1 LTHKKPAWRQAFLD
15 AFEELGLVTQ
25 AARRAGV
32 TRQAAY
38 QARKT
43 DTDFAEAWD
52 EIEDELTERLERE
65 VYRRAVEGDAK
76 WFYDKNG
83 NVVGEETKYSDTLAI
98 VLLKARRPEKY
109 RESKTIEHTGSL
121 NLVEL
126 VATVDDA

>member
-1 LTHKKPAWRQAFLD
+1 
-15 AFEELGLVTQ
+15 VTQ
-25 AARRAGV
+25 AAKRAGI

-38 QARKT
+38 AARKV
-43 DTDFAEAWD
+43 DGAFAEAWAD
-52 EIEDELTERLERE
+52 IEAELTERLERE
-65 VYRRAVEGDAK
+65 VYRRAVEGYEA
-76 WFYDKNG
+76 G
-83 NVVGEETKYSDTLAI
+83 GETKYSDTLAI